1 MSFSDNQSKV
11 TGRRLFLMMLAAQPL
26 IMSSILENPLKKMV
40 LNAFLDDDNDFFIIG
55 GWVLLKSDI

>member
-1 MSFSDNQSKV
+1 MRFSDIQSNV

-26 IMSSILENPLKKMV
+26 IMNGILENPLKKMV
-40 LNAFLDDDNDFFIIG
+40 LNLLHDDANDFFIIG